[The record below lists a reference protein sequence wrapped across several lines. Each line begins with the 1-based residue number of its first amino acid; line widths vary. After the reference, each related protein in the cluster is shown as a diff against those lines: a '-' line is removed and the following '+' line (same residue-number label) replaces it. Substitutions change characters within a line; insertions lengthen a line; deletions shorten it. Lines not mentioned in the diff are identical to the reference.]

1 MALVKRLGVC
11 VLAFCL
17 SIGIAGIAAGMAR
30 SPEEQ
35 SLHVFAESSTEGEMT
50 GLSGFST
57 EKFAY
62 NVTQYFPTAPVTF
75 EAWIKVPANM
85 PNNTRGGVIFGNYCQ
100 GNTKNIDYELV
111 ENGRLKYGV
120 NRSANS
126 ESSVDFSFTFNYDFR
141 TGEWTHLAVVRN
153 TASNT
158 LSLYVN
164 GVLAQTATDSDYDA
178 DSYSTY
184 RVGFNRANWTT
195 KRPFQGEIHSVAV
208 YGDVRTS
215 EEVATDMNAVNV
227 SDNYLYGYW
236 DLSGVQTPAPVK
248 DLSANGADLEYIQL
262 DTWYEADYDMTD
274 GDYTMIVLPDTQRI
288 TKNAPEDATAMMEW
302 IAANADALNCKFV
315 MHMGDFTD
323 GGNQLSEFGIAS
335 NYMSILD
342 EAGIPWSMIPGN
354 HDYDDELASTDNL
367 VNFNDAF
374 PYSKYSRNEWFGGSF
389 QMGSM
394 ENSYYKIEAKD
405 GIKYLIFGLEFA
417 PRAAVMSWVER
428 VIAANPDYRVIVT
441 THYYLDNDGFR
452 FTENSYGYA
461 KAADY
466 TGMTG
471 EEMWEILRKYGN
483 VNMVFGGH
491 IITDDL
497 VYSVDQGDNG
507 NDVVQMLVNAQG
519 VSLSK
524 GEPLMLIIKFTNN
537 GETMDFYYYN
547 PLNDTY
553 YNIQNRF
560 SLEASVITSESSEP
574 ETGGED
580 VGTEPGSG
588 NNDNTGLIVGCV
600 VGGVVVV
607 VAATVGTV
615 IAVRKKNKKK
625 KEGGAE

>member
-1 MALVKRLGVC
+1 MALGKRIGVC
-11 VLAFCL
+11 ALAFCL
-17 SIGIAGIAAGMAR
+17 SIGIAGIAGGGGGLDGALSVR
-30 SPEEQ
+30 
-35 SLHVFAESSTEGEMT
+35 AESSTEGEMT
-50 GLSGFST
+50 GLSGFATDS
-57 EKFAY
+57 FAY

-75 EAWIKVPANM
+75 EAWIKVPADM
-85 PNNTRGGVIFGNYCQ
+85 ANNTRGGVIFGNYCQ
-100 GNTKNIDYELV
+100 GNTQNIDYELV

-126 ESSVDFSFTFNYDFR
+126 ESSVDFQFTFNYDFR
-141 TGEWTHLAVVRN
+141 TGEWTHLAVVRD
-153 TASNT
+153 TVSKT

-164 GVLAQTATDSDYDA
+164 GELMQTTADGDYNA

-195 KRPFQGEIHSVAV
+195 KRPFRGEIHSVAV
-208 YGDVRTS
+208 YGDVRTAD
-215 EEVATDMNAVNV
+215 EVAADMEAVNV
-227 SDNYLYGYW
+227 SDINLYGYW
-236 DLSGVQTPAPVK
+236 DLSDVQTPAPVE
-248 DLSANGADLEYIQL
+248 DLSVNGADLEYIQL

-288 TKNAPEDATAMMEW
+288 TKNAPEDAVAMMEW
-302 IAANADALNCKFV
+302 IADNADALNLKFV

-323 GGNQLSEFGIAS
+323 GGNQLPEFEIAA

-342 EAGIPWSMIPGN
+342 DAGIPWSMVPGN

-374 PYSKYSRNEWFGGSF
+374 PYSKYSKNEWFGGSF

-394 ENSYYKIEAKD
+394 ENAYYKIEAEG

-417 PRAAVMSWVER
+417 PRVAVMNWVDS

-441 THYYLDNDGFR
+441 THYYLNNNGFR

-461 KAADY
+461 NAADY

-471 EEMWEILRKYGN
+471 EEMWGILRKYGN

-497 VYSVDQGDNG
+497 VYSVDKGDKG
-507 NDVVQMLVNAQG
+507 NDVVQMLVDAQG
-519 VSLSK
+519 VSLSA

-537 GETMDFYYYN
+537 GETLDFYYYN
-547 PLNDTY
+547 PLDDTY

-560 SLEASVITSESSEP
+560 SLEASVITSEP
-574 ETGGED
+574 E
-580 VGTEPGSG
+580 GSG
-588 NNDNTGLIVGCV
+588 TDGTDVDTNPDAGENNNTGLIVGCV

-607 VAATVGTV
+607 AAAAVGTT
-615 IAVRKKNKKK
+615 IAVRNKNKKK
-625 KEGGAE
+625 KEDKTE

>member
-1 MALVKRLGVC
+1 MAPVKRLGVC
-11 VLAFCL
+11 ALAFCL
-17 SIGIAGIAAGMAR
+17 SIGITGVTAGVVR
-30 SPEEQ
+30 SPEGEAL
-35 SLHVFAESSTEGEMT
+35 SAFAASSTEEEMT

-126 ESSVDFSFTFNYDFR
+126 ESSVDFAVTFNHDFR

-153 TASNT
+153 TANKT

-164 GVLAQTATDSDYDA
+164 GVLEQTVADSDYNA

-195 KRPFQGEIHSVAV
+195 KRPFQGEIHS
-208 YGDVRTS
+208 
-215 EEVATDMNAVNV
+215 EEVYRDLRTEEEVPTDMNPENA
-227 SDNYLYGYW
+227 SDADLYGYW
-236 DLSGVQTPAPVK
+236 DLTGVQTPAPVK
-248 DLSANGADLEYIQL
+248 DLSVNGADLEYIQL

-288 TKNAPEDATAMMEW
+288 TKNAPEDAAAMMEW
-302 IAANADALNCKFV
+302 IADNADALNLKFV

-342 EAGIPWSMIPGN
+342 EAGIPWSMVPGN

-394 ENSYYKIEAKD
+394 ENSYYKIEAED

-497 VYSVDQGDNG
+497 VYRVDQGDNG

-560 SLEASVITSESSEP
+560 SLEASVLTTESADP
-574 ETGGED
+574 GTGGED
-580 VGTEPGSG
+580 IGTEPGSG

-607 VAATVGTV
+607 AAAAVGTV
-615 IAVRKKNKKK
+615 VAVRKKNKKK
-625 KEGGAE
+625 KEGGTQ

>member
-1 MALVKRLGVC
+1 MAPVKRLGVC
-11 VLAFCL
+11 ALAFCL
-17 SIGIAGIAAGMAR
+17 SIGITGVTAGVVR
-30 SPEEQ
+30 SPEGEAL
-35 SLHVFAESSTEGEMT
+35 SAFATSSTEEEMT

-126 ESSVDFSFTFNYDFR
+126 ESSVDFAVTFNHDFR

-153 TASNT
+153 TANKT

-164 GVLAQTATDSDYDA
+164 GVLEQTVADSDYNA

-208 YGDVRTS
+208 YGDVRTA
-215 EEVATDMNAVNV
+215 EEVAADMNAVNA
-227 SDNYLYGYW
+227 SDADLYGYW
-236 DLSGVQTPAPVK
+236 DLTGVQTPAPVK

-288 TKNAPEDATAMMEW
+288 TKNAPEDAAAMMEW
-302 IAANADALNCKFV
+302 IADNADALNLKFV

-342 EAGIPWSMIPGN
+342 EAGIPWSMVPGN

-394 ENSYYKIEAKD
+394 ENSYYKIEAED

-497 VYSVDQGDNG
+497 VYRVDQGDNG

-607 VAATVGTV
+607 AAAAVGTV
-615 IAVRKKNKKK
+615 VAVRKKNKKK
-625 KEGGAE
+625 KEGGTQ

>member
-1 MALVKRLGVC
+1 MALGKRIGVC
-11 VLAFCL
+11 ALAFCL
-17 SIGIAGIAAGMAR
+17 SIGIAGIAGGGGGLDGALSVR
-30 SPEEQ
+30 
-35 SLHVFAESSTEGEMT
+35 AESSTEGEMT
-50 GLSGFST
+50 GLSGFATDS
-57 EKFAY
+57 FAY

-75 EAWIKVPANM
+75 EAWIKVPADM
-85 PNNTRGGVIFGNYCQ
+85 ANNTRGGVIFGNYCQ
-100 GNTKNIDYELV
+100 GNTQNIDYELV

-126 ESSVDFSFTFNYDFR
+126 ESSVDFQFTFNYDFR
-141 TGEWTHLAVVRN
+141 TGEWTHLAVVRD
-153 TASNT
+153 TVSKT

-164 GVLAQTATDSDYDA
+164 GELMQTTADGDYNA

-195 KRPFQGEIHSVAV
+195 KRPFRGEIHSVAV
-208 YGDVRTS
+208 YGDVRTAD
-215 EEVATDMNAVNV
+215 EVAADMEAVNV
-227 SDNYLYGYW
+227 SDINLYGYW
-236 DLSGVQTPAPVK
+236 DLSDVQTPAPVE
-248 DLSANGADLEYIQL
+248 DLSVNGADLEYIQL

-288 TKNAPEDATAMMEW
+288 TKNAPEDAVAMMEW
-302 IAANADALNCKFV
+302 IADNADALNLKFV

-323 GGNQLSEFGIAS
+323 GGNQLPEFEIAA

-342 EAGIPWSMIPGN
+342 DAGIPWSMVPGN

-374 PYSKYSRNEWFGGSF
+374 PYSKYSKNEWFGGSF

-394 ENSYYKIEAKD
+394 ENAYYKIEAEG

-417 PRAAVMSWVER
+417 PRVAVMNWVDS

-441 THYYLDNDGFR
+441 THYYLNNNGFR

-461 KAADY
+461 NAADY

-471 EEMWEILRKYGN
+471 EEMWGILRKYGN

-497 VYSVDQGDNG
+497 VYSVDKGDKG
-507 NDVVQMLVNAQG
+507 NDVVQMLVDAQG
-519 VSLSK
+519 VSLSA

-537 GETMDFYYYN
+537 GETLDFYYYN
-547 PLNDTY
+547 PLDDTY

-560 SLEASVITSESSEP
+560 SLEASVITSEP
-574 ETGGED
+574 E
-580 VGTEPGSG
+580 GSG
-588 NNDNTGLIVGCV
+588 TDGTDVETNPDAGENNNTGLIVGCV

-607 VAATVGTV
+607 AAAAVGTT
-615 IAVRKKNKKK
+615 IAVRNKNKKK
-625 KEGGAE
+625 KEDKTE